1 MATSPETLNEII
13 NQQAET
19 NKQNLANLLLDLRF
33 IDKLAVIA
41 QYSKQSHIV
50 SSFAI
55 YKRGED
61 FIFSEPVCPMLNENG
76 CFACKN
82 PDLPSWVEPSIRQDD
97 LRNDELIC
105 ENPGQQLIGLFH
117 THIQHNS
124 HCDKEDPEAFC
135 MPTVTDLNEW
145 HKNGILANSVTGI
158 LACQDNQQ
166 SLALCRAKRSIN
178 HTPMWA
184 MYGDGRYLP
193 AKALKQAMEYEGVTV
208 SSITLG
214 SDILTYQSQVLET
227 VSKLV

>member
-1 MATSPETLNEII
+1 MATSPEALHEII

-41 QYSKQSHIV
+41 QYSKQSRIV
-50 SSFAI
+50 SSFAV

-61 FIFSEPVCPMLNENG
+61 FVFSEPICPNLNENG
-76 CFACKN
+76 CFASKD
-82 PDLPSWVEPSIRQDD
+82 PDSPYWIEPKINQDD
-97 LRNDELIC
+97 LCNDGLIC
-105 ENPGQQLIGLFH
+105 GNPGQQLIGLFH

-135 MPTVTDLNEW
+135 MPTVTDLNKW
-145 HKNGILANSVTGI
+145 HESGIIANSVTGV

-166 SLALCRAKRSIN
+166 SLALCRANRSID

-184 MYGDGRYLP
+184 LYGDGRYLP

-208 SSITLG
+208 SCITLG
-214 SDILTYQSQVLET
+214 ADILTYQNQVIET